1 MFVKL
6 LSFLFVFELDIF
18 SIDVSWS
25 LKAELNDTEL
35 AALWRTAVML
45 AENHGGFD
53 AWQKSEK
60 MRRSFS
66 YIFIICLVCSILDI
80 FFQN

>member
-60 MRRSFS
+60 I
-66 YIFIICLVCSILDI
+66 IFIYFHNLSLCSILNI